1 MLFLSN
7 VAIFEEIRFLYL
19 EDILS
24 EKVGIISMIQY
35 LSIQKYVTT
44 KNLNVDA
51 IVMIR
56 SRKLWQQ
63 MMYAIVK
70 LVIDTQKKM
79 IICVQIRLGDWLHS
93 EISFDLICV

>member
-1 MLFLSN
+1 
-7 VAIFEEIRFLYL
+7 
-19 EDILS
+19 
-24 EKVGIISMIQY
+24 MIQY

-51 IVMIR
+51 FVMIR

-70 LVIDTQKKM
+70 LVIDIQKKM